1 MTIKVA
7 RSADARLPAMGGAAL
22 ATLLAAGCSS
32 ADSTGSAEL
41 NGADA
46 QVNVVEMEDLYLVAL
61 EEGEPARFL
70 GTLINQSAFPMDVTL
85 SDADDEVVVTVPA
98 DSEFAFAATPTF
110 FESADVTPGTI
121 MTVSI
126 GVGSDDEAVEIP
138 VVDGTDEEY
147 RDFAPADPER

>member
-1 MTIKVA
+1 MTYQDVH
-7 RSADARLPAMGGAAL
+7 SAKARLPALAGAAL
-22 ATLLAAGCSS
+22 ATLLVAGCSS
-32 ADSTGSAEL
+32 ADSTEGAEL

-70 GTLINQSAFPMDVTL
+70 GTLVNQSAFPMDVTL
-85 SDADDEVVVTVPA
+85 SDADDEVMVTVPA
-98 DSEFAFAATPTF
+98 DSEFAFAENPTL

-126 GVGSDDEAVEIP
+126 AVGSDDESVEIP
-138 VVDGTDEEY
+138 VVDGTSEEY